1 MTPKTL
7 MALGA
12 ALFCAACFGSAQ
24 TVPVNLDFSRTNY
37 GYINSGG
44 YTAGSLFEWDR
55 AGNKLTF
62 LGNVPGFDTPDNPDN
77 KNILAEYQGGVEL
90 GGEFEQ
96 FASVSAD
103 AAIRRRSAFE
113 IENGNRVPF
122 NNVYSRLT
130 GFLADDARAG
140 GSVMQEWG
148 MTEAIDDPDTLYVII
163 RDVTYGDKINLLVE
177 GEAKVGGAFSV
188 PLQGDKS
195 FEIKIEGRGLEE
207 IKGDNVAVSFF
218 VYVLEPYWL
227 QGEDAQT
234 FAVRRVKR
242 LDVSGLPALLRG
254 VGTAS

>member
-7 MALGA
+7 IALGA

-37 GYINSGG
+37 GFINSGG
-44 YTAGSLFEWDR
+44 YTAGSLFEWDQ
-55 AGNKLTF
+55 AGNQLTF
-62 LGNVPGFDTPDNPDN
+62 LGNVPGFDTPENPDN
-77 KNILAEYQGGVEL
+77 QNIIAQYQAGVAL

-113 IENGNRVPF
+113 IENGHRVPF

-130 GFLADDARAG
+130 GFLGDDARAG
-140 GSVMQEWG
+140 GSIMQEWG
-148 MTEAIDDPDTLYVII
+148 MIDAIGNPDTKYVIVL
-163 RDVTYGDKINLLVE
+163 DVTYGDKINLLIE
-177 GEAKVGGAFSV
+177 GEAKVGGGFSV
-188 PLQGDKS
+188 PLQGDKNL
-195 FEIKIEGRGLEE
+195 EIKIEGRGLEG
-207 IKGDNVAVSFF
+207 IKGDNVAVTFL

-227 QGEDAQT
+227 QRDGEQT
-234 FAVRRVKR
+234 FAVRRVR
-242 LDVSGLPALLRG
+242 NLDVTGLPGLLRR

>member
-1 MTPKTL
+1 MPNDTQNPDGPWR
-7 MALGA
+7 GA
-12 ALFCAACFGSAQ
+12 VLRGLFWQRTDCSRQSGLFAHELRLHQFG
-24 TVPVNLDFSRTNY
+24 R
-37 GYINSGG
+37 

-234 FAVRRVKR
+234 FAG
-242 LDVSGLPALLRG
+242 SSAL
-254 VGTAS
+254 T